1 MLRPRHGFAERLYW
15 LCWLWQAQ
23 ARGQDIR
30 DQQAFAARVAAVAS
44 AIGVSQD
51 DMMARVAVCLS
62 SGDSVDA
69 MLESV
74 ESAAAA
80 GLRGADIFA

>member
-1 MLRPRHGFAERLYW
+1 MLRPRQGFAERLYW
-15 LCWLWQAQ
+15 LWQAQ
-23 ARGQDIR
+23 ARVQDIR

-62 SGDSVDA
+62 SGDSVHA

>member
-1 MLRPRHGFAERLYW
+1 MLCWLYW

-23 ARGQDIR
+23 ARVQDIR

>member
-1 MLRPRHGFAERLYW
+1 MLRPRQGFAER

-23 ARGQDIR
+23 ARVQDIR